1 MCCPGLRH
9 LNLSSCKNITDQAF
23 AFTKSHDQGRPEASQ
38 HACRAGANLASVDI
52 SGCQSLSSMAIKHLV
67 DLCGPSLM
75 SINLAWTG
83 VGSIALLLL
92 AGLSLEA
99 VAREVRT
106 ADPSCAGLLDI
117 LCPEESNCD
126 DKFGEVALQE
136 WNKKQP
142 PKEPWQ
148 VIKET
153 SDDTQLVIDSAFS
166 EFDSKVSN
174 WTKGR
179 AAGATQVDF
188 QGAVPEDNPETALL
202 MTQIDDELKDWRG
215 REGRQGKLE
224 AGNDKDSEPDVRMV
238 EIDEAI
244 LEWDKGRAEGG
255 AQESKEPVTGMKLK
269 QELSVP
275 RISEEAFIAEADKE
289 HFCSAIESTVT
300 SLPSSEVSVSE
311 ELKTLQGLQIQCT
324 SVDKVNLENVGL
336 NLSAEC
342 KPKLLH
348 ASSSIHQDGD
358 GCVGVTREMRTRSDR
373 ENPECSD
380 SGTAP
385 GPLLVNSCVNVLRP
399 SQSTLAS
406 CGTTLST
413 SAFSGLASVE
423 DTRPGLERAEPVAPE
438 RVEIAFIFDDQKCL
452 MKQRDRMDDA
462 NPCCSYSPINNSCF
476 ESSKTIF
483 THEKGSQRKSQQFSS
498 AEGVFCTET
507 NLLNLDPDDVTIT
520 KEHPHS
526 GAGSEVPGALVE
538 KDPPRKAPSPEGPL
552 LAGAR
557 KEGPKA
563 LDERDTHAPVTTA
576 KGHDESY
583 LFDALVE
590 GTCEH
595 TQSEQVL
602 RKAPSPEGPLLAGAR
617 KEGPK
622 ALDERDTHAP
632 VTTAKGHDESYLFDA
647 LVEGTCEHTQSE
659 QMLKK
664 VPSPEGPLLAGARS
678 EGPKALD
685 ERDTHAPETTA
696 KDHSESDLFAD
707 RTCEHTQ
714 SEQVLV
720 NREGPASAPEVYVKH
735 ETKVGSEQK
744 TSKQFENP
752 CKDSAFADMLGAND
766 PSSTDSLSIDKE
778 SRSAVSDTSGF
789 LIDRVF
795 DSKITSL
802 DISSINFHSRPLG
815 SACLKIFSQANT
827 CLKRLSLSWSEL
839 DNSTL
844 SFVLRNLPELE
855 SLSMVR
861 STVSI
866 KMNFG
871 LAVKNSVIAPPSPS
885 PDYPGTWSPRTD
897 CPGSH
902 FLKFPGALPS
912 PGADCP
918 GAWFLRAD
926 CPGYNSP
933 GTQPLVALSPIALPW
948 LIPLG
953 FIPLGLIPIGV
964 IPLGLIPLWDIP
976 LGLIPLWVIPLGL
989 ILLGVIPLGLIP
1001 LGLIPLRAYS
1011 SVALSP
1017 MAYPLSFCCVR
1028 LM

>member
-23 AFTKSHDQGRPEASQ
+23 AFTKLHDQGRPEASQ

-52 SGCQSLSSMAIKHLV
+52 SGCRSLSSMAIKHLV

-106 ADPSCAGLLDI
+106 ADPSCAGFLDL
-117 LCPEESNCD
+117 LCPEESICD
-126 DKFGEVALQE
+126 DEFGEVSLRE

-153 SDDTQLVIDSAFS
+153 SDDTELVIDSAFS

-188 QGAVPEDNPETALL
+188 QGAVPENDPETALL

-215 REGRQGKLE
+215 KLE
-224 AGNDKDSEPDVRMV
+224 AGNDKDSEPDVQMV

-255 AQESKEPVTGMKLK
+255 AQESKEPVTGMKVE

-348 ASSSIHQDGD
+348 ASSSIHQDEDTAFPVESLSVKAFGCEIQHDSDSLSSPSTRISCD
-358 GCVGVTREMRTRSDR
+358 GCVGVTSEMRTRSDQ

-385 GPLLVNSCVNVLRP
+385 GPLLVNSCVNVLQP

-406 CGTTLST
+406 CGTALST

-438 RVEIAFIFDDQKCL
+438 HLEIAFIFDDQKCL

-483 THEKGSQRKSQQFSS
+483 THEKGSQSNSQQFFS
-498 AEGVFCTET
+498 AEGACCTET

-552 LAGAR
+552 LTGAR
-557 KEGPKA
+557 KEGPKS
-563 LDERDTHAPVTTA
+563 LDERDTHALVPTA

-595 TQSEQVL
+595 TQSEEV
-602 RKAPSPEGPLLAGAR
+602 
-617 KEGPK
+617 
-622 ALDERDTHAP
+622 
-632 VTTAKGHDESYLFDA
+632 
-647 LVEGTCEHTQSE
+647 
-659 QMLKK
+659 LKK

-696 KDHSESDLFAD
+696 KDHSESYLFAD

-720 NREGPASAPEVYVKH
+720 DREGPASAPAVSVKH

-744 TSKQFENP
+744 TSKQFDNP
-752 CKDSAFADMLGAND
+752 CKDSTSADMLGAND

-815 SACLKIFSQANT
+815 SACLKIFSQANP
-827 CLKRLSLSWSEL
+827 CLKRLSVSWSEL
-839 DNSTL
+839 DDSTL

-912 PGADCP
+912 PGAGCP

-933 GTQPLVALSPIALPW
+933 GTQPLVALSPVALPW
-948 LIPLG
+948 LIPLW
-953 FIPLGLIPIGV
+953 FIPLGLIPLGL
-964 IPLGLIPLWDIP
+964 IPLGLIPLGLIPLGVIP

-989 ILLGVIPLGLIP
+989 IPL
-1001 LGLIPLRAYS
+1001 
-1011 SVALSP
+1011 
-1017 MAYPLSFCCVR
+1017 
-1028 LM
+1028 